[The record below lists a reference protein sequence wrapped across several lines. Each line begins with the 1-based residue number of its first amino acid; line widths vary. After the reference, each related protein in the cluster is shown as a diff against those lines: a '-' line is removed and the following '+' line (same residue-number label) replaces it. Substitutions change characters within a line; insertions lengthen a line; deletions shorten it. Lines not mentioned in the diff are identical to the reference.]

1 MKFLPRKYR
10 ESQKD
15 WFGKRGL
22 SWHVTVAMR
31 KIMAS
36 QQLQMMM
43 FVHVFQSCNQDS
55 STVLAIM
62 EDVIGKLKAIMPS
75 LKTVTYRQDNAGCY
89 RSGEVIIGAAKAG
102 KSHGVSVKRLDFSDP
117 QGGKGACDRKSAT
130 IKAHMKVHL
139 NEGNDI
145 EDASHMVNAM
155 QSSGGVPGLNVTLC
169 EIATPKTSG
178 KFDGISAVSNVKY
191 GEGSLTTWKA
201 YGIGP
206 GKTVKL
212 SQFTGEDNNAPLPRL
227 SSTVTEEL
235 SDKFTSSKSRSTKPE
250 TKSSSDESS
259 GPPATSQLFFCPE
272 AGCIKSYQRFSALQ
286 LHLDCGKHERTL
298 ERETLLDKAVR
309 GYAVR
314 LEEQFESV
322 PQLQQSTGNL
332 TTANQPSI
340 PMGWALKAS
349 QALRARFNEK
359 LKDYLLNKFLIGEQ
373 TGQKM
378 NAASVARSMISA
390 RDTSGNWMFT
400 RSEFLTAQQIM
411 SYFSRL
417 AAKHK
422 IQGDHT
428 VQTESD
434 SDDESAEDEM
444 DFSDLRGEIV
454 ENIQP
459 IHPICFDNYNLCEM
473 MGQVKLSKFAVA
485 MLNRICVNFEIPV
498 DDIKVHKKAPY
509 ISRIEEFLKKCSC
522 HQ

>member
-1 MKFLPRKYR
+1 
-10 ESQKD
+10 
-15 WFGKRGL
+15 
-22 SWHVTVAMR
+22 
-31 KIMAS
+31 
-36 QQLQMMM
+36 
-43 FVHVFQSCNQDS
+43 
-55 STVLAIM
+55 
-62 EDVIGKLKAIMPS
+62 
-75 LKTVTYRQDNAGCY
+75 
-89 RSGEVIIGAAKAG
+89 
-102 KSHGVSVKRLDFSDP
+102 
-117 QGGKGACDRKSAT
+117 
-130 IKAHMKVHL
+130 MKVHL

-155 QSSGGVPGLNVTLC
+155 QSSGGVPG
-169 EIATPKTSG
+169 

-191 GEGSLTTWKA
+191 GEGSLTMWKA

-272 AGCIKSYQRFSALQ
+272 EGCIKSYRRFSALQ

-349 QALRARFNEK
+349 QALRAQFNEK
-359 LKDYLLNKFLIGEQ
+359 QKDYLLNKFLIGMQ
-373 TGQKM
+373 TGQKI

-390 RDTSGNWMFT
+390 RDTSGNRMFT

-444 DFSDLRGEIV
+444 DFSDLRGEIL

-473 MGQVKLSKFAVA
+473 GQAKLSKFAVA